1 MWVLLLVLVAIF
13 IFFKVRIHRECYTNY
28 LQDLLKKENRMHPFR
43 YFTDSEG
50 TVLPIVA
57 VTGFFR
63 GDDAREKY
71 QEYLD
76 KKFNVF
82 GITAYKSFPNKKLL
96 GKEEGQYEKDDT
108 FDYTR
113 EIRSW
118 MCCFR
123 QKESY
128 GFTPDNNVV
137 DMSESD
143 FYTVETSEQKR
154 PKKYD
159 FIYICSKDDDTC
171 PLDGWNAVNRNF
183 VLAKKCFPIMC
194 KEFKLKGLVV
204 GRTNCG
210 LEAEYGDR
218 IEVTEWMEWDKLQDK
233 MRESRFLF
241 LPNIQD
247 ASPRVI
253 AECLIKDV
261 PVLMNHNIMCG
272 FKYVHPETGEF
283 FHDERD
289 FKQALTRLMDRID
302 TISPAQWWETN
313 YSHEQSQKNLRDFL
327 AEAFPQEPCLKNI
340 DRVKFI
346 L

>member
-1 MWVLLLVLVAIF
+1 MWVLLYLFGLVLVYI
-13 IFFKVRIHRECYTNY
+13 ILKVFYMKPYNS
-28 LQDLLKKENRMHPFR
+28 LQDLLKSENRMHPFR

-50 TVLPIVA
+50 KVLPIIA

-63 GDDAREKY
+63 GDDAKKKY

-82 GITAYKSFPNKKLL
+82 GITAYKSFPNKERL
-96 GKEEGQYEKDDT
+96 GKEEGQYERDDT

-118 MCCFR
+118 MCCFK
-123 QKESY
+123 QKSDFH
-128 GFTPDNNVV
+128 FTSDNHVV

-143 FYTVETSEQKR
+143 FYTVETDQKR
-154 PKKYD
+154 TKKYD
-159 FIYICSKDDDTC
+159 FIYICNKDGDDC

-183 VLAKKCFPIMC
+183 ELAKKCFPIMC
-194 KEFKLKGLVV
+194 NTFKLKGLVV
-204 GRTNCG
+204 GRTNCC
-210 LEAEYGDR
+210 LEKEYGDS
-218 IEVTEWMEWDKLQDK
+218 IEVSDWLEYGKLQDK

-241 LPNIQD
+241 VPNIQD

-261 PVLMNHNIMCG
+261 PVLMNANIMCG
-272 FKYVHPETGEF
+272 FKYVHHETGEF
-283 FHDERD
+283 FHDETD
-289 FKQALTRLMDRID
+289 ISDALTRLMDRID
-302 TISPAQWWETN
+302 TIAPAKWWETH
-313 YSHEQSQKNLRDFL
+313 YSHEQSQKKLRDFL
-327 AEAFPQEPCLKNI
+327 VEAFPQEPCLKNI